1 MRSRAAL
8 AALLVTAALVA
19 GAERSHASFPGA
31 NGQLALATGD
41 LWLAGAD
48 GGAARALTRNP
59 VAERSVAWSPDGTQ
73 LAFERGGWL
82 YALDLDSRGTRRL
95 ARGFEPS
102 WSPDGGRLV
111 FRGSGGLYVARGDG
125 AGRRRLRAGD
135 ARRPRWAPDGS
146 LVAFFER
153 GRTLVMRGDGA
164 AGRALPEA
172 SCGGTQTSLAWS
184 PDSSRLA
191 VLTDRCLALVDVL
204 GGAVEELP
212 ERGGSAVTWSPD
224 GRRLLLAADGR
235 LLLLAL
241 DGGVVRQLPGR
252 PGVVDLDW
260 QARCTVS
267 GTPQSERMPG
277 TEGDDFLC
285 AGGGDDAIV
294 GFGGRDRLFAGP
306 GNDYV
311 EARDGVVDVVGC
323 GPGADQVN
331 ADRRDV
337 VGADCE
343 VLRR

>member
-8 AALLVTAALVA
+8 AALLLTAALVA
-19 GAERSHASFPGA
+19 GAERAHASFPGA
-31 NGQLALATGD
+31 NGLLALATGD

-48 GGAARALTRNP
+48 GASMRALTRNP

-82 YALDLDSRGTRRL
+82 YSLDLETRATRRL
-95 ARGFEPS
+95 TRGFEPS

-111 FRGSGGLYVARGDG
+111 FRASGGLYVARGDG
-125 AGRRRLRAGD
+125 AGRRRVRAGT

-146 LVAFFER
+146 LVAFFED
-153 GRTLVMRGDGA
+153 GRTLVMRGDGLS
-164 AGRALPEA
+164 GRALPDA
-172 SCGGTQTSLAWS
+172 SCGGAQTALTWS

-191 VLTDRCLALVDVL
+191 VLTDRCLALVHVL
-204 GGAVEELP
+204 NGAVEELP
-212 ERGGSAVTWSPD
+212 ERSGDAVTWSPD

-241 DGGVVRQLPGR
+241 DGGVVRQLAGR
-252 PGVVDLDW
+252 PGVADLDW

-294 GFGGRDRLFAGP
+294 GFGGRDRLFAGG
-306 GNDYV
+306 GNDYT
-311 EARDGVVDVVGC
+311 EARDGLVDVVGC
-323 GPGADQVN
+323 GPGSD
-331 ADRRDV
+331 
-337 VGADCE
+337 
-343 VLRR
+343 